1 MKTVKEVPAQGIPQ
15 ALAKGHCPV
24 CAILAEFQSHLLETA
39 DPAAMVRMCNYHAW
53 ALAKAAPA
61 DLAARV
67 LLRLVER
74 SPVSLGSSEASNCE
88 FCEKIHREEAT
99 RMEEMANH
107 FRRSTIRD
115 WMNVQG
121 SVCLMHANK
130 LGEALPADLRDLLS
144 HIVNRNRVELKQEL
158 TALLE
163 HLTHGDRTGWGVLG
177 RAAEFLTS
185 QRGITR

>member
-1 MKTVKEVPAQGIPQ
+1 MKTAKATPTEGIPQ

-24 CAILAEFQSHLLETA
+24 CAILAEFQNHLLETA
-39 DPAAMVRMCNYHAW
+39 DAAEIGRLCNYHAW
-53 ALAKAAPA
+53 ALAKAARA
-61 DLAARV
+61 DLAARIF
-67 LLRLVER
+67 LHLVER
-74 SPVSLGSSEASNCE
+74 SQDSLVSSEESNCD
-88 FCEKIHREEAT
+88 FCEKIHREETT
-99 RMEEMANH
+99 RMEEMAH
-107 FRRSTIRD
+107 QFRRSTIRD
-115 WMNVQG
+115 WMNIQG

-130 LGEALPADLRDLLS
+130 LGELFPADLRDLVS
-144 HIVNRNRVELKQEL
+144 HIVNRNRVELKEEL